1 MIGKGGFGEVFTA
14 KHRREEKFYAI
25 KMIIIPLDL
34 DTKLE
39 ENKFFQEV
47 KSMVELNHKNI
58 IRYYVSWIEDLPD
71 ELHMSLEKIKLK
83 ELSKR

>member
-1 MIGKGGFGEVFTA
+1 MIFL
-14 KHRREEKFYAI
+14 
-25 KMIIIPLDL
+25 PLDL

-58 IRYYVSWIEDLPD
+58 IRYYVSWIEDIPD
-71 ELHMSLEKIKLK
+71 ELQMSFEKIK
-83 ELSKR
+83 